1 MPGSTTTQD
10 QTDARLGAPAHVAF
24 RSVNSVGVLDMEPFA
39 ARWLAYTHPC
49 QRFAT
54 CLAAPPHA

>member
-10 QTDARLGAPAHVAF
+10 QPSARLSAPDCVAF
-24 RSVNSVGVLDMEPFA
+24 RYVNGVGILDKEPFA

-49 QRFAT
+49 QRFVT
-54 CLAAPPHA
+54 CLAALPHA